1 MLKIKEEFKKL
12 IPALTKEEFKQLEDN
27 CMAEGIRE
35 KILTWNG
42 FIIDGHNRY
51 EISQKWDLDF
61 ETENKH
67 FDSEE
72 DVRKWMILN
81 QFGRRN
87 LSNYQRSVLALEL
100 EEVFS
105 EIAKKNQGTRTD
117 IGKISCQSE
126 ISKIESEKESKKKKI
141 WDDNNLTYDVKRRLT
156 DDLNNNA
163 AYHKKKINT
172 RESQLLYIAKAGDDI
187 KIGISQFPENRIK
200 QLQTSNSK
208 IVELLFEIEGGLEL
222 EKILH
227 KKFNEYN
234 VSGEWFNVSDDV
246 LSRIISYAKRESER
260 INKTTYQLSKV
271 ASVSHDTIAK
281 VKKIQEKAT
290 DEIKEKLST
299 GEVSI
304 NAAYKEIKK
313 EEKKK
318 NFETKKELFAIE
330 VKPENLNQTIILGDS
345 VKVLPTLQPKSF
357 DLLLSDPPYGM
368 DFKSGWNTKDKIAN
382 DKIVDTVSLFENVLR
397 ESVPLLKDDA
407 HFYLFGNINF
417 IGDIRPIIEKYLNLK
432 NILIWDRKVIGMGD
446 LKSYGNSYDIIYF
459 GYNKVWKDLNGTR
472 DRDLLSYSRVDPA
485 KNIHPT
491 EKPLDILEYLIKKS
505 SNENDKILEPFAGG
519 GSTLKACK
527 NLNRLA
533 TGIEIEENYYNLIKE
548 RI

>member
-1 MLKIKEEFKKL
+1 MIEIKQEFKDL
-12 IPALTKEEFKQLEDN
+12 IPPLTKEEFKQLENN

-51 EISQKWDLDF
+51 EIATRWDLDF

-67 FDSEE
+67 FESEE
-72 DVRKWMILN
+72 AVKEWMILN

-100 EEVFS
+100 EDVFS
-105 EIAKKNQGTRTD
+105 KKAKENQVRKPNSVPQISAKQNVDTR
-117 IGKISCQSE
+117 
-126 ISKIESEKESKKKKI
+126 KE
-141 WDDNNLTYDVKRRLT
+141 
-156 DDLNNNA
+156 
-163 AYHKKKINT
+163 
-172 RESQLLYIAKAGDDI
+172 
-187 KIGISQFPENRIK
+187 
-200 QLQTSNSK
+200 
-208 IVELLFEIEGGLEL
+208 
-222 EKILH
+222 
-227 KKFNEYN
+227 
-234 VSGEWFNVSDDV
+234 
-246 LSRIISYAKRESER
+246 
-260 INKTTYQLSKV
+260 LSKV

-281 VKKIQEKAT
+281 VKKIQEKAP
-290 DEIKEKLST
+290 EEVKAKLRT

-313 EEKKK
+313 EEKKA
-318 NFETKKELFAIE
+318 NFEAKKQLFEKEI
-330 VKPENLNQTIILGDS
+330 KPENLNQKIILGDS
-345 VKVLPTLQPKSF
+345 IEVLPTLEKKSF

-368 DFKSGWNTKDKIAN
+368 DFKSGWNNKEKIQN
-382 DKIVDTVSLFENVLR
+382 DKIIDTITLFENVLK
-397 ESVPLLKDDA
+397 ESLPLLKDDA

-417 IGDIRPIIEKYLNLK
+417 IGDIRPIIEKHLNLK

-446 LKSYGNSYDIIYF
+446 LKSYGNSYDVIYF

-472 DRDLLSYSRVDPA
+472 DRDLLSYSRIDPA

-519 GSTLKACK
+519 GSTLLACK
-527 NLNRLA
+527 KLNRFA
-533 TGIEIEENYYNLIKE
+533 TGVEIEEEYYNLIKN

>member
-51 EISQKWDLDF
+51 EISKKWDLDF

-72 DVRKWMILN
+72 SVKEWMILN

-100 EEVFS
+100 EDVFS
-105 EIAKKNQGTRTD
+105 KKAKENQLSSLKKGASVPQ
-117 IGKISCQSE
+117 IS
-126 ISKIESEKESKKKKI
+126 
-141 WDDNNLTYDVKRRLT
+141 
-156 DDLNNNA
+156 
-163 AYHKKKINT
+163 
-172 RESQLLYIAKAGDDI
+172 
-187 KIGISQFPENRIK
+187 
-200 QLQTSNSK
+200 
-208 IVELLFEIEGGLEL
+208 
-222 EKILH
+222 
-227 KKFNEYN
+227 
-234 VSGEWFNVSDDV
+234 
-246 LSRIISYAKRESER
+246 AKREPIETR
-260 INKTTYQLSKV
+260 KELSKV

>member
-1 MLKIKEEFKKL
+1 MQIKQEFKDL
-12 IPALTKEEFKQLEDN
+12 IPPLTKEEFKQLENN
-27 CMAEGIRE
+27 CMSEGIRE

-42 FIIDGHNRY
+42 FIIDGHNRF
-51 EISQKWDLDF
+51 EIATRWDLDY
-61 ETENKH
+61 ETESKH
-67 FDSEE
+67 FDNEE
-72 DVRKWMILN
+72 AVKEWMILN

-100 EEVFS
+100 EDVFS
-105 EIAKKNQGTRTD
+105 KKA
-117 IGKISCQSE
+117 
-126 ISKIESEKESKKKKI
+126 KESKSEKVSHFRNTGEVLATLPKP
-141 WDDNNLTYDVKRRLT
+141 
-156 DDLNNNA
+156 
-163 AYHKKKINT
+163 NT
-172 RESQLLYIAKAGDDI
+172 RK
-187 KIGISQFPENRIK
+187 
-200 QLQTSNSK
+200 
-208 IVELLFEIEGGLEL
+208 ELSD
-222 EKILH
+222 
-227 KKFNEYN
+227 
-234 VSGEWFNVSDDV
+234 VAQVGERT
-246 LSRIISYAKRESER
+246 L
-260 INKTTYQLSKV
+260 
-271 ASVSHDTIAK
+271 AK
-281 VKKIQEKAT
+281 VKKIQEKAP
-290 DEIKEKLST
+290 EEVKAKLRT

-313 EEKKK
+313 EEKKA
-318 NFETKKELFAIE
+318 NFEAKKQLFEKEI
-330 VKPENLNQTIILGDS
+330 KPENLNQKIILGDS
-345 VKVLPTLQPKSF
+345 VKVLPTLEKKSF

-368 DFKSGWNTKDKIAN
+368 DFKSGWNNKEKIQN
-382 DKIVDTVSLFENVLR
+382 DKIVDTVTLFEDVLK

-432 NILIWDRKVIGMGD
+432 NVLIWDRKVIGMGD

-472 DRDLLSYSRVDPA
+472 DRDLLSYSRIDPA

-519 GSTLKACK
+519 GSTLLACK

-533 TGIEIEENYYNLIKE
+533 TGVEIEEEYYNLIKN

>member
-1 MLKIKEEFKKL
+1 MQIKQEFKDL
-12 IPALTKEEFKQLEDN
+12 IPPLTKEEFKQLENN
-27 CMAEGIRE
+27 CMSEGIRE

-51 EISQKWDLDF
+51 EIATRWDLDF

-67 FDSEE
+67 FDNEE
-72 DVRKWMILN
+72 AVKEWMILN

-105 EIAKKNQGTRTD
+105 LKAK
-117 IGKISCQSE
+117 
-126 ISKIESEKESKKKKI
+126 EKQKEAGGAVRQKSDKAVIDTKK
-141 WDDNNLTYDVKRRLT
+141 
-156 DDLNNNA
+156 
-163 AYHKKKINT
+163 
-172 RESQLLYIAKAGDDI
+172 E
-187 KIGISQFPENRIK
+187 
-200 QLQTSNSK
+200 
-208 IVELLFEIEGGLEL
+208 
-222 EKILH
+222 
-227 KKFNEYN
+227 
-234 VSGEWFNVSDDV
+234 
-246 LSRIISYAKRESER
+246 
-260 INKTTYQLSKV
+260 LSKV

-281 VKKIQEKAT
+281 VKKIQEKAP
-290 DEIKEKLST
+290 EEVKEKLRT

-313 EEKKK
+313 EEKKA
-318 NFETKKELFAIE
+318 NFQAKKQLFEKEI
-330 VKPENLNQTIILGDS
+330 KPENLNQKIILGDS
-345 VKVLPTLQPKSF
+345 IKVLPTLEKKSF

-368 DFKSGWNTKDKIAN
+368 DFKSGWNNKEKIQN
-382 DKIVDTVSLFENVLR
+382 DKIVDTVTLFEDVLK
-397 ESVPLLKDDA
+397 ESVPLLKDNA

-432 NILIWDRKVIGMGD
+432 NVLIWDRKVIGMGD

-472 DRDLLSYSRVDPA
+472 DRDLLSYSRIDPA

-491 EKPLDILEYLIKKS
+491 EKPIDILEYLIKKS

-519 GSTLKACK
+519 GSTLLACK
-527 NLNRLA
+527 NLNRFA
-533 TGIEIEENYYNLIKE
+533 TGVEIEEEYYNLIKN